1 MSVARPLTGRTVLG
15 YALVVSAVTLW
26 SLNASV
32 ARTLLDDGVSALRLS
47 ELRALGSWLLLVA
60 LVAAFRPSLLR
71 VERAEVPHLAFLG
84 IAGFAL
90 VYATYFVA
98 IERLQI
104 GVALT
109 LEYLAPLLLLL
120 YLWLGR
126 GRRLSRALWGA
137 MALSLAGCFLV
148 VRAYQ
153 PGSLD
158 ALGLAAGLGSAVSY
172 AIYLAGSERAGRRHA
187 PATTLVWGFGFATL
201 FWLCVQPPWTFPF
214 SELEGARNV
223 LLAVFVVVIGT
234 LVPFGCMVAALRHVP
249 AARAAIVATLEP
261 VLSALF
267 AFLIHDEGLA
277 AVQIAGGLIV
287 LGGVVWVQRQRPDLA
302 AESVSGGE
310 IARPEP
316 LPAEPA
322 VRWLVD
328 GLNVIGSRPDG
339 WWRDRHGAMR
349 RLTTQLGKLA
359 SLTGEEVSVVF
370 DGREPQDPPHAPAVA
385 VSFAPGGRGSADDR
399 IAETVAADADPSS
412 LRVVTSD
419 RELTDRVRAAGA
431 EVVRARSFRNR
442 LDELDEG

>member
-1 MSVARPLTGRTVLG
+1 VPGSLTGRTALG
-15 YALVVSAVTLW
+15 YALVVAAVTLW

-60 LVAAFRPSLLR
+60 LVAALRPRLLR
-71 VERAEVPHLAFLG
+71 VEREEVPHLAFLG

-158 ALGLAAGLGSAVSY
+158 ALGLAAGIGSAVSY

-201 FWLCVQPPWTFPF
+201 FWLVVQPPWTFPL
-214 SELEGARNV
+214 SELEGTRNA
-223 LLAVFVVVIGT
+223 LLAAFVVVIGT

-277 AVQIAGGLIV
+277 AVQIAGGLAV
-287 LGGVVWVQRQRPDLA
+287 LAGVVWVQRQRPDLA

-316 LPAEPA
+316 A

-328 GLNVIGSRPDG
+328 GMNVIGSRPDG

-349 RLTTQLGKLA
+349 RLTAQLGELA
-359 SLTGEEVSVVF
+359 SRTGEEVSVVF
-370 DGREPQDPPHAPAVA
+370 DGREPRDPPRAPAVG

-399 IAETVAADADPSS
+399 IAEKVAADADPSS

-419 RELTDRVRAAGA
+419 RELTGRVRAAGA
-431 EVVRARSFRNR
+431 EVVGARSFRSR
-442 LDELDEG
+442 LDELGEG

>member
-1 MSVARPLTGRTVLG
+1 VRPLTGRTALG
-15 YALVVSAVTLW
+15 YGLVVAAVSMW

-60 LVAAFRPSLLR
+60 LVAALRPRLLR
-71 VERAEVPHLAFLG
+71 VERAEIPHLAFLG

-126 GRRLSRALWGA
+126 GRSLSAALWGA
-137 MALSLAGCFLV
+137 MAVSLAGCFLV
-148 VRAYQ
+148 VRAYD
-153 PGSLD
+153 PGALD
-158 ALGLAAGLGSAVSY
+158 ALGIAAGLGSAISY
-172 AIYLAGSERAGRRHA
+172 AIYLAGSERAGRRHH

-201 FWLCVQPPWTFPF
+201 FWLVVQPPWAFPF
-214 SELEGARNV
+214 SQLAGARDA
-223 LLAVFVVVIGT
+223 LLAAFVVVIGT
-234 LVPFGCMVAALRHVP
+234 LLPFGCMVAALRHVP

-267 AFLIHDEGLA
+267 AYLIHDEGLA
-277 AVQIAGGLIV
+277 AVQIAGGLMV
-287 LGGVVWVQRQRPDLA
+287 LAGVVWVQRQRPDLA

-310 IARPEP
+310 IARHGPPPE
-316 LPAEPA
+316 EPA

-328 GLNVIGSRPDG
+328 GMNVIGSRPDG
-339 WWRDRHGAMR
+339 WWRDRHAAMR
-349 RLTTQLGKLA
+349 RLTRQLAELA
-359 SLTGEEVSVVF
+359 SGTGEEVSVVF
-370 DGREPQDPPHAPAVA
+370 DGRPPRDPPRGRAVT

-399 IAETVAADADPSS
+399 IAEAVAADADPSS

-419 RELTDRVRAAGA
+419 HELADRVRAEGA
-431 EVVRARSFRNR
+431 EVVPSGSFRGR
-442 LDELDEG
+442 LDRLRAEG